1 MKTPK
6 KSHRESGKP
15 TKPAKN
21 PNFYVT
27 IAAIGGGMAV
37 LFFVG
42 FWLMSLL
49 DPSKNT
55 PTIATS
61 PAPVATTQPNNIAP
75 APIATTT
82 PAVSPTTAATPLATA
97 SPATPVNTNNRAL
110 VYRVVGK
117 TNFKPSAKLQKIVD
131 LVVNYSVSQKLPTS
145 ALSVTLIDTKTGEKA
160 DYNGSIERYP
170 ASVVKLFWLVAIYQQ
185 IGAGTAN
192 ESALK
197 SAIEQMIFKSDNQGA
212 SQVLDTITNTQSTS
226 VELSANEL
234 NAQKQQRQNLNE
246 FFRQAG
252 YSANINVS
260 QKTFPIPQE
269 NMMEPKGLD
278 KQLRGDNPQKPIR
291 NKLTTDDAARLMYEI
306 VDAKAIAPETSKKMR
321 DLLTRNTDPNFWKKQ
336 PPNPVDFNPIESF
349 FGEGLP
355 ASKTEDIVSKAGWT
369 SASRQEVAF
378 IKIKDKQTKYIL
390 AVFGDDA
397 AYGKSKKVFPEISNL
412 VYNEMRKV
420 SK

>member
-6 KSHRESGKP
+6 ESHRESDKSHKLP
-15 TKPAKN
+15 KN
-21 PNFYVT
+21 LNFYGT
-27 IAAIGGGMAV
+27 IAAIGVGMAAI
-37 LFFVG
+37 FFLG

-49 DPSKNT
+49 DRSKET
-55 PTIATS
+55 PTIVTA

-75 APIATTT
+75 ATTT
-82 PAVSPTTAATPLATA
+82 PAVSPTTTPIATTA
-97 SPATPVNTNNRAL
+97 PATPVSTNNGAL
-110 VYRVVGK
+110 VYRVIDR
-117 TNFKPSAKLQKIVD
+117 TNFKPSTKLQQIVD
-131 LVVNYSVSQKLPTS
+131 RVVNYSASKKLPTS

-185 IGAGTAN
+185 IGTGAAN
-192 ESALK
+192 EFEIK
-197 SAIEQMIFKSDNQGA
+197 GAIDQMILKSDNQGA
-212 SQVLDTITNTQSTS
+212 SRVIDTITNTQSTS
-226 VELSANEL
+226 IELPANEL
-234 NAQKQQRQNLNE
+234 NIQKQQRQNLNN

-252 YSANINVS
+252 YSANINIS

-269 NMMEPKGLD
+269 NIMEPKGFD

-306 VDAKAIAPETSKKMR
+306 VNTQAIAPETSKKMR
-321 DLLTRNTDPNFWKKQ
+321 SLLTRNTDPNFWKKQ
-336 PPNPVDFNPIESF
+336 PPNPQDFNPVESF

-355 ASKTEDIVSKAGWT
+355 ASKTENIVSKAGWT

-378 IKIKDKQTKYIL
+378 IKSKDKQTGYIL

-397 AYGKSKKVFPEISNL
+397 AYSKSKKVFPEISNL
-412 VYNEMRKV
+412 VYNKMQKV

>member
-6 KSHRESGKP
+6 QSQQERDRPNKLP
-15 TKPAKN
+15 KN
-21 PNFYVT
+21 LNFYGT
-27 IAAIGGGMAV
+27 SAAIGVGMAAI
-37 LFFVG
+37 FFLG

-61 PAPVATTQPNNIAP
+61 PAPVATTQPNSIAP

-82 PAVSPTTAATPLATA
+82 PAVSPTTTATPLATTA
-97 SPATPVNTNNRAL
+97 PATPTSANNGAF
-110 VYRVVGK
+110 VYRVIDR
-117 TNFKPSAKLQKIVD
+117 TNFKPSPKLQKIVD
-131 LVVNYSVSQKLPTS
+131 RVVNYSASKKLPTS

-185 IGAGTAN
+185 IGTEAAK
-192 ESALK
+192 ESELK
-197 SAIEQMIFKSDNQGA
+197 GAIEQMIFKSDNQGA

-226 VELSANEL
+226 IELPASEL
-234 NAQKQQRQNLNE
+234 NIQKQQRQNLNE

-252 YSANINVS
+252 YSANINIS

-269 NMMEPKGLD
+269 NIMEPKGFD
-278 KQLRGDNPQKPIR
+278 KQLRGDNPDKPTR

-306 VDAKAIAPETSKKMR
+306 VNAQAIAPETSKKMR
-321 DLLTRNTDPNFWKKQ
+321 GLLTRNTDPNFWKKQ
-336 PPNPVDFNPIESF
+336 PPNPVDFNPVESF

-355 ASKTEDIVSKAGWT
+355 ASKTENIISKAGWT

-378 IKIKDKQTKYIL
+378 IKSKDKQTRYVL

-397 AYGKSKKVFPEISNL
+397 AYGKSKKIFPEISNL
-412 VYNEMRKV
+412 VYNEMQKV